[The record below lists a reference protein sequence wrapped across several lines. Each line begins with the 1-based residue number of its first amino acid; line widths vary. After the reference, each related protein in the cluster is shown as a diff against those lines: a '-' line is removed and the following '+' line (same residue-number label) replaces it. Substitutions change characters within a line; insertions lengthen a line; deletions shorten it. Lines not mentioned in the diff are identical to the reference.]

1 MDFKVKV
8 VAFICKSAIIVTCIA
23 RLSPLLSCYVPNVQ
37 SIQQHFIVKFNL
49 SNDFNVSRCLD
60 LHHTLQTNHQAVTK
74 THHLIPVICTNQMSS
89 VNVNCSHSA
98 NIIVP
103 LFTYSLTDLHSD
115 TGYLTIALEF
125 VHITTTTPHPHP
137 PQGKVTVYYN
147 NIQTWI
153 APKPR
158 VRCIG
163 GVAWVEPMTPFWPPH
178 QRGKSVLKATLGQYP
193 WYIHDCTFWGA
204 TLYMYL

>member
-1 MDFKVKV
+1 M
-8 VAFICKSAIIVTCIA
+8 
-23 RLSPLLSCYVPNVQ
+23 
-37 SIQQHFIVKFNL
+37 
-49 SNDFNVSRCLD
+49 D

-125 VHITTTTPHPHP
+125 VHITTTTPPPPSPIRHP
-137 PQGKVTVYYN
+137 TRAIYN
-147 NIQTWI
+147 IIHTRI
-153 APKPR
+153 ALKPR
-158 VRCIG
+158 GRRIG
-163 GVAWVEPMTPFWPPH
+163 GVAWVEPFWPPH
-178 QRGKSVLKATLGQYP
+178 QRRKSVLKAMLGQYLLFIYTR
-193 WYIHDCTFWGA
+193 WGEKLHAIYRFRCTTCRNG
-204 TLYMYL
+204 L